1 MSVKPSEVSSSLMRL
16 LTTDGLVRSS
26 VAALV
31 KLRCCATRTKVLSLF
46 RSRSAAVKNIV
57 QSNIGRFQTAGCNF
71 SLLDFSTPRVGVV
84 AALLHCDM
92 PQAPEHQLFSFVSY
106 QGTATAI

>member
-1 MSVKPSEVSSSLMRL
+1 
-16 LTTDGLVRSS
+16 
-26 VAALV
+26 
-31 KLRCCATRTKVLSLF
+31 
-46 RSRSAAVKNIV
+46 
-57 QSNIGRFQTAGCNF
+57 
-71 SLLDFSTPRVGVV
+71 LDFSTPRVGVV